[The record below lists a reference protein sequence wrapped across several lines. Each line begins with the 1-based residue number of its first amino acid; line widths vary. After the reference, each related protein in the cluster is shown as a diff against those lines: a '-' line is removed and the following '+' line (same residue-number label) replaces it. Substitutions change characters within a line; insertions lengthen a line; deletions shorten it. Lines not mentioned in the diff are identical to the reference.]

1 LQRTLREKEEEVMAQ
16 VIIKGQV
23 YTIYEMNPYALE
35 DQQIALIKR
44 EVRKKEKHTRERDWK
59 QMARQNYRKK

>member
-1 LQRTLREKEEEVMAQ
+1 MAQ
-16 VIIKGQV
+16 VIINGRSF
-23 YTIYEMNPYALE
+23 YIFEMNPYALE